1 MLKKVLGIIM
11 AATVAVSA
19 FAGCSSSTD
28 SSSGSAASSASASA
42 ASSGSTVEYPK
53 MKLNMS
59 TTVSEQSNATVTGK
73 YFCDLVSEKSGGNI
87 EIKIYSSDQLS
98 GGNMSKG
105 VEMLAAGQID
115 CAFEPLDVMNVLDE
129 KLLTVSLPWL
139 FDSYDEA
146 KAAVN
151 EGAGFDYISSL
162 LDAQGIHYLG
172 SIHNGFRQ
180 LTNSVKEVKTPDD
193 LKNMKLRVPGGE
205 VFMKTF
211 QEFGCD
217 PVSMSFSELFTAL
230 QQGTVDGQENGFDLI
245 TTNKFYE
252 VQKYTTE
259 WNYSYGAF
267 GLVFNKAK
275 WDSFDDNTKAL
286 LEECAAEAI
295 EVGCQNVV
303 DADPEQKQMIV
314 DYEGNTLY
322 TLTEDEV
329 NAFKQVLVDAGYYE
343 YFFDKYGQEAFD
355 AFGATEKF
363 GL

>member
-1 MLKKVLGIIM
+1 MLKRVLGIIM

-28 SSSGSAASSASASA
+28 SSSGSAAASASA
-42 ASSGSTVEYPK
+42 ASSGSTTEYPK

-146 KAAVN
+146 KAAIN
-151 EGAGFDYISSL
+151 EGTGFDYIASL

-180 LTNSVKEVKTPDD
+180 LTNSVKEVKTP
-193 LKNMKLRVPGGE
+193 V
-205 VFMKTF
+205 
-211 QEFGCD
+211 
-217 PVSMSFSELFTAL
+217 
-230 QQGTVDGQENGFDLI
+230 
-245 TTNKFYE
+245 
-252 VQKYTTE
+252 
-259 WNYSYGAF
+259 
-267 GLVFNKAK
+267 
-275 WDSFDDNTKAL
+275 
-286 LEECAAEAI
+286 
-295 EVGCQNVV
+295 
-303 DADPEQKQMIV
+303 
-314 DYEGNTLY
+314 
-322 TLTEDEV
+322 
-329 NAFKQVLVDAGYYE
+329 
-343 YFFDKYGQEAFD
+343 QEAH
-355 AFGATEKF
+355 TERASQLLSKE
-363 GL
+363 GLYEI